1 MDKSFLPRTLLKHY
15 YLNRYGYAT
24 DVASYRRRVQ
34 DQRARQLKNPTEK
47 RAELLITLDNKLKA
61 AETNFNV
68 LDTTLRKEI
77 QWVID
82 NKHTLVHKQMV
93 MCMCCYE
100 DFYKRAHDQ
109 FASVVAQLPTDH
121 RNEALNTIADSF
133 AQGKLAPVD
142 RRGK

>member
-1 MDKSFLPRTLLKHY
+1 M
-15 YLNRYGYAT
+15 NRYGYAT

-77 QWVID
+77 QWVRYSIIE
-82 NKHTLVHKQMV
+82 K
-93 MCMCCYE
+93 
-100 DFYKRAHDQ
+100 
-109 FASVVAQLPTDH
+109 
-121 RNEALNTIADSF
+121 NEKCSIIVCHYT
-133 AQGKLAPVD
+133 
-142 RRGK
+142 